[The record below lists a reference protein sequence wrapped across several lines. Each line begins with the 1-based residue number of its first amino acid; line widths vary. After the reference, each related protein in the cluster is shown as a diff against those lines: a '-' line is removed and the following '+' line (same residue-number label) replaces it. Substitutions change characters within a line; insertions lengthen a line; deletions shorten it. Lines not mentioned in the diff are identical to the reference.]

1 MPLVKVEIFKGKS
14 DTYKKAL
21 LNGIHA
27 ALVEAIK
34 IPDYDRMQR
43 LYELE
48 PQNFEIAQNKT

>member
-48 PQNFEIAQNKT
+48 PQNFEIAQN